1 MSQLLPSSSR
11 PTKPFASLPGFL
23 FLIVLTTVAIL
34 YIAYPWPVFTWQQLQ
49 ELQPQEVPLY
59 AFERGNLK
67 FTIAAENYLLFE
79 RWLGNPIE
87 PNVVALDVYLLC
99 FALGLSGLLALV
111 STLPRF
117 WFYVGSTV
125 AAFVVALFRW
135 DSLLL
140 FGISSRYIGIIIVG
154 ACLAKL
160 FYFQFFGRTRS
171 FAFRFT
177 TFVVLVAAIGL
188 LTWQASQADHPLRM
202 LAVNTLPAAIV
213 LTLIFVIVVA
223 HQLLASFVTLSHAGA
238 RGKSLGPYLFISA
251 IYLLNLWLA
260 YANRIGWIP
269 WEYAVPSFLLV
280 ALSALLTVWTISQ
293 RAPLY
298 ETLFEDEKLLVVF
311 ISSLASLAL
320 ATYGYFLASS
330 NDIALLSLNDLIL
343 YAHIGYG
350 MMFVTYVLANFLG
363 VFEQGLAVDRVLYN
377 PKAMPYFSYRFAG
390 LIFTLALVFYNN
402 WPAHINHFTSAFY
415 TALGDTYYDVPA
427 GRAPTFYRR
436 AHSYAPFNQ
445 HASTILAQIEA
456 SELNTTKEHGYLV
469 DANRFRPTEFTLLN
483 ADNYYLI
490 NGRAYEEIQQ
500 LRQARKLHPSSG
512 IIENNLGLAFA
523 RVGMPDS
530 AIHHFAKARKDRQV
544 ELSAGMNLLAVLS
557 KTKTFLDADSV
568 YRDADENELAL
579 RSNAL
584 ALANHQG
591 KLVAAVF
598 QLPSDSV
605 FNLFTA
611 SLVSN
616 LLTNHTNQSDTAF
629 ISQCVAMVRL
639 PQNVPFRNMVLTA
652 AAKACYAAGQ
662 VNKAVELLQQVVFLR
677 IQEGNTN
684 YALGLMML
692 DQGKPD
698 AATTYFQYAIDHR
711 SAPASLAVAVS
722 LAETGRL
729 DEDLI
734 AWDTLSQRKD
744 TVIRELGESMK
755 RVLGAPPSWLDNL
768 SETERLYYALYRVP
782 ISDTAGFV
790 RVAAKIKNED
800 LRAKAY
806 LNRSR
811 QYFALDETRSAASEF
826 RRLQGLHLTDT
837 ELFAEIKYFELR
849 LLAAA
854 GRTDELQKSIS
865 QGILFGPF
873 HEYERV
879 YYEGLISWA
888 AGDTTTA
895 RQRFEWLT
903 RNNWYFDE
911 GIVTAS
917 LFFIDDL
924 PNAYRILSD
933 ALQVNPKSVKILKSY
948 IPVALARGF
957 DPFATD
963 ALATLKE
970 LISPSAFQTYVK
982 QNQLAGLLTP

>member
-1 MSQLLPSSSR
+1 MSLQLPPFTR
-11 PTKPFASLPGFL
+11 PTQPFGLLPGFL
-23 FLIVLTTVAIL
+23 FLMVLATVVIL

-49 ELQPQEVPLY
+49 ELQLQEIPLY
-59 AFERGNLK
+59 AFERGNLE

-79 RWLGNPIE
+79 RWLGNPVE
-87 PNVVALDVYLLC
+87 PNVVALDVYLIC
-99 FALGLSGLLALV
+99 FALCLSGLLALI
-111 STLPRF
+111 SALPRF

-125 AAFVVALFRW
+125 TAFVVTLFRW

-140 FGISSRYIGIIIVG
+140 YGSSSRYIGFIVVG
-154 ACLAKL
+154 AGLAAM
-160 FYFQFFGRTRS
+160 FYFQFFGRTRL
-171 FAFRFT
+171 FTFRYT
-177 TFVVLVAAIGL
+177 TFVLLTGAIGL
-188 LTWQASQADHPLRM
+188 LTWQVGEAVHPLRM

-213 LTLIFVIVVA
+213 LTLIFVIIVA
-223 HQLLASFVTLSHAGA
+223 HQLLASFVTLAHASS
-238 RGKSLGPYLFISA
+238 RGKSLGAYLFISA

-269 WEYAVPSFLLV
+269 WEYAVPSFLLLAV
-280 ALSALLTVWTISQ
+280 SALLTVWTISQ

-298 ETLFEDEKLLVVF
+298 ENFFLYEKPLIVF
-311 ISSLASLAL
+311 IISLGSLAL

-350 MMFVTYVLANFLG
+350 MMFVTYVIANFLG
-363 VFEQGLAVDRVLYN
+363 VFEQGLAVDRVLYK

-390 LIFTLALVFYNN
+390 LIFTLALIFYNN

-415 TALGDTYYDVPA
+415 TALGDVYYYVPA

-436 AHSYAPFNQ
+436 AHGYAPFNQ
-445 HASTILAQIEA
+445 HASTLLAQIEA
-456 SELNTTKEHGYLV
+456 SDLNTTKEHGYLV

-483 ADNYYLI
+483 ADNFYLS
-490 NGRAYEEIQQ
+490 NGRAYEEIQL
-500 LRQARKLHPSSG
+500 LRRAWKQFPTSG
-512 IIENNLGLAFA
+512 IIENNLALAYA
-523 RVGMPDS
+523 RVGMTDS
-530 AIHHFAKARKDRQV
+530 AAHHFAKARKGRAQT
-544 ELSAGMNLLAVLS
+544 SAGMNLLAVLA
-557 KTKTFLDADSV
+557 KTKSYVDADSI
-568 YRDADENELAL
+568 YNNTDESNVAL

-591 KLVAAVF
+591 KPVRATIT
-598 QLPSDSV
+598 LPRDSV

-611 SLVSN
+611 TLVSN
-616 LLTNHTNQSDTAF
+616 LLTNHTNQPDTAF
-629 ISQCVAMVRL
+629 ISQCVAMARK
-639 PQNVPFRNMVLTA
+639 PQNGPFRNLVLTA

-662 VNKAVELLQQVVFLR
+662 VNKGVELLQQVVFLR

-729 DEDLI
+729 GEALI

-744 TVIRELGESMK
+744 SVIRELGESMK
-755 RVLGAPPSWLDNL
+755 RVLGAPPSWLDDL
-768 SETERLYYALYRVP
+768 TETERLYFALYRVP
-782 ISDTAGFV
+782 MSDTAAFI
-790 RVAAKIKNED
+790 RLTAKIKNED

-806 LNRSR
+806 LNRAR
-811 QYFALDETRSAASEF
+811 EYFALDEIRSAAKEF

-849 LLAAA
+849 LLAAE
-854 GRTDELQKSIS
+854 GRTEELQKSIS
-865 QGILFGPF
+865 KGILFGPF

-888 AGDTTTA
+888 AGDTITA
-895 RQRFEWLT
+895 GQRFAWLA
-903 RNNWYFDE
+903 RNNWYFDD
-911 GIVTAS
+911 GIVAAA

-924 PNAYRILSD
+924 PHAYRILSD

-948 IPVALARGF
+948 IPVAVGRGF

-963 ALATLKE
+963 ALATLRG
-970 LISPSAFQTYVK
+970 LISPAAYEAYVK
-982 QNQLAGLLTP
+982 QNQLAGLLPP